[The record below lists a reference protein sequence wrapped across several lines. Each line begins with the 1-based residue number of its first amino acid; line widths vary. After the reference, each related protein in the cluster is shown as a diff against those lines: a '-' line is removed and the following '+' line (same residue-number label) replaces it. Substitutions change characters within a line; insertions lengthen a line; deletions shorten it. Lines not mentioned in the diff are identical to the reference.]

1 MIYILGTELRF
12 EVLVP
17 ARLSDEGRDRNGS
30 LGTGQ
35 KGMDEM
41 VERVTLDKT
50 SLSVLQKACVEIK
63 AVGQDGH
70 L

>member
-50 SLSVLQKACVEIK
+50 SLSVLQ
-63 AVGQDGH
+63 
-70 L
+70 